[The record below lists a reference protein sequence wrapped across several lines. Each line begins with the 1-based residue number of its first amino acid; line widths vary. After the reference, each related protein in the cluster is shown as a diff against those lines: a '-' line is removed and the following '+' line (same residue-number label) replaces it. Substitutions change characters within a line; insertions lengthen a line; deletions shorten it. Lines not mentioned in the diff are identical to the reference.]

1 MYVQWPFLYLLKDI
15 DEKRNELIKLNKII
29 IKILTICFFPEK
41 SSLNPRINIIFKH
54 NNHWTTSFLLN
65 IISNKEHGTRISN
78 LIPSMKQ
85 ISRFLLNFFSPATS
99 SCLRRRNPLT
109 GKGRRVD
116 APRRVRSP
124 QSRRSSKGATNFLPL
139 KTFTQLELNSWKLL
153 QLRKSLSLINVRAW
167 FTCFVSCVCNGT
179 LFRYREQGFCFWQ
192 ENRKKE
198 RKKKDKKKI
207 TTKSSQFY
215 TRANETPSSHEFR
228 LHVNPETDDG
238 DSFRRDFSDWFS
250 GSLAV
255 EIILR
260 SPCKTRVSFP
270 PSIFPYVYPTLFPS
284 LLLSDVRWNFIDTPW
299 V

>member
-1 MYVQWPFLYLLKDI
+1 MFERGLHALYPAFATERCLDTGNRVFVFGRKTGKRK
-15 DEKRNELIKLNKII
+15 EKRKI
-29 IKILTICFFPEK
+29 
-41 SSLNPRINIIFKH
+41 
-54 NNHWTTSFLLN
+54 
-65 IISNKEHGTRISN
+65 
-78 LIPSMKQ
+78 
-85 ISRFLLNFFSPATS
+85 
-99 SCLRRRNPLT
+99 
-109 GKGRRVD
+109 
-116 APRRVRSP
+116 
-124 QSRRSSKGATNFLPL
+124 
-139 KTFTQLELNSWKLL
+139 
-153 QLRKSLSLINVRAW
+153 
-167 FTCFVSCVCNGT
+167 
-179 LFRYREQGFCFWQ
+179 
-192 ENRKKE
+192 
-198 RKKKDKKKI
+198 KKKI

-250 GSLAV
+250 GCLAV